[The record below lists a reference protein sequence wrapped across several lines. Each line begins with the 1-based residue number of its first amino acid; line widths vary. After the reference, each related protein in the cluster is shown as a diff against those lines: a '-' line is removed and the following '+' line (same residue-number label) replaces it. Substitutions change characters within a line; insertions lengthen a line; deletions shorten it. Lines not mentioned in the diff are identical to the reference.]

1 MKYKNN
7 NETLNPNRKLLNKY
21 YTSIFFQDNNKKRSY
36 SVTKTKMNLSLFST
50 KRFKE
55 DLI

>member
-36 SVTKTKMNLSLFST
+36 SVTKTKMNLSFFST